1 MIVVKRSLL
10 ALLIAAGVLLTV
22 GPVAG
27 GALVLRSALGH
38 RTAASSP
45 TASPS
50 TEAPADDATTSTPPA
65 DDGPKDLAWGT
76 GYDATSNNGGAATMT
91 VDSAQVL
98 GSGEYD
104 YTTNGHYIAFQVRY
118 VGVTGSFEYNEF
130 GFDLRGPDGTTY
142 QSTIDTD
149 STHPALN
156 SGSVYVG
163 SHANG
168 WIFFDAPGTA
178 IGTGGALEVLG
189 GSNGVIGVYRF

>member
-1 MIVVKRSLL
+1 MV
-10 ALLIAAGVLLTV
+10 
-22 GPVAG
+22 G
-27 GALVLRSALGH
+27 GALVLRSAVGH
-38 RTAASSP
+38 RAAAISP
-45 TASPS
+45 TASPAAS
-50 TEAPADDATTSTPPA
+50 ASIEAPTDDATTSTPPA

-76 GYDATSNNGGAATMT
+76 GYDMTSNNGGAATMT

-98 GSGEYD
+98 GPGEYD
-104 YTTNGHYIAFQVRY
+104 LTTNGHYVAFQIHY

-130 GFDLRGPDGTTY
+130 EFDMRGPDGTTY

-149 STHPALN
+149 SAHPALN

-178 IGTGGALEVLG
+178 VGTGGALEVLG
-189 GSNGVIGVYRF
+189 GINGVIGVYRF